1 MPDTNTLIANVKG
14 LANAMGT
21 ALCTTNGNV
30 ATNTTAIATLRSD
43 MATAISDAVTAAKTE
58 ILGGASDAYDTLK
71 EIEDLLKGNDD
82 LIAALQAL
90 NVVHYDSQT
99 LTSEQQAQA
108 RSNIGAAAA
117 SDVTGLGSGV
127 VRHDEDQQTLAAAN
141 QVRAR
146 SNIGAAGEADLTA
159 LAARVTT
166 AEGDIDALET
176 LIGDGTDIDF
186 VSTFNTALNG
196 GGNGGGD

>member
-90 NVVHYDSQT
+90 QVVHYDSQT
-99 LTSEQQAQA
+99 LTSDQQAQA
-108 RSNIGAAAA
+108 RTNIGAAAA

-127 VRHDEDQQTLAAAN
+127 VRHDEAQTLAAAN
-141 QVRAR
+141 QVQAR
-146 SNIGAAGEADLTA
+146 SNIGAAADADLTA

-166 AEGDIDALET
+166 AEGDIDALEA

>member
-1 MPDTNTLIANVKG
+1 MPDTNTLIANVNG
-14 LANAMGT
+14 LATAMGT
-21 ALCTTNGNV
+21 ALRTTNGNV
-30 ATNTTAIATLRSD
+30 ATNATAIETLRSD
-43 MATAISDAVTAAKTE
+43 MTTAISDAVTAAKTE

-90 NVVHYDSQT
+90 QVVHYDSQT
-99 LTSEQQAQA
+99 LTSDQQAQA
-108 RSNIGAAAA
+108 RTNIGAAAA

-127 VRHDEDQQTLAAAN
+127 VRHDEAQTLAAAN
-141 QVRAR
+141 QVQAR
-146 SNIGAAGEADLTA
+146 SNIGAAADADLTA

-166 AEGDIDALET
+166 AEGDIDALEA